1 MGARLR
7 VFLTQQQDKIL
18 LQLRTADVPQK
29 VKDRAEVIRLNAH
42 GWYVEKIAAHFN
54 WTSQTVREVLHK
66 WSNLGMEG
74 LWELLGRGAQKTWKD
89 EDIEFL
95 KECLKNESRT
105 YNSLQ
110 LVQKL
115 EKERSVKLSADRLRR
130 ILKKRVI
137 WKRARKSHKGK
148 QDPLVQETKQSNL
161 DMLQLEAAAGGIDL
175 KYLDESGFCAWSEPG
190 YTYYQIGE
198 QKRLEQTKRRGR
210 RLSII
215 GLLQQGINFIYGL
228 VIGGVDRKAY
238 IKMMEREA
246 LLSC

>member
-7 VFLTQQQDKIL
+7 VFLTQQQDKTL
-18 LQLRTADVPQK
+18 LKLRTAAVPQK

-66 WSNLGMEG
+66 WSRLGMEG
-74 LWELLGRGAQKTWKD
+74 LWESPGRGAKPKWK
-89 EDIEFL
+89 ESDIQFL

-130 ILKKRVI
+130 ILKK
-137 WKRARKSHKGK
+137 KG
-148 QDPLVQETKQSNL
+148 LFGN
-161 DMLQLEAAAGGIDL
+161 
-175 KYLDESGFCAWSEPG
+175 
-190 YTYYQIGE
+190 
-198 QKRLEQTKRRGR
+198 
-210 RLSII
+210 
-215 GLLQQGINFIYGL
+215 
-228 VIGGVDRKAY
+228 
-238 IKMMEREA
+238 EREKVIKENKI
-246 LLSC
+246 L

>member
-7 VFLTQQQDKIL
+7 VFLTQQQDKTL
-18 LQLRTADVPQK
+18 LKLRTAVPQK

-42 GWYVEKIAAHFN
+42 GWYVEKIAAHFS
-54 WTSQTVREVLHK
+54 WTPQTVREVLHK

-74 LWELLGRGAQKTWKD
+74 LWESPGRGAKAKWKE

-130 ILKKRVI
+130 ILKKKI
-137 WKRARKSHKGK
+137 CLETSEKKS
-148 QDPLVQETKQSNL
+148 
-161 DMLQLEAAAGGIDL
+161 
-175 KYLDESGFCAWSEPG
+175 
-190 YTYYQIGE
+190 
-198 QKRLEQTKRRGR
+198 
-210 RLSII
+210 
-215 GLLQQGINFIYGL
+215 
-228 VIGGVDRKAY
+228 
-238 IKMMEREA
+238 
-246 LLSC
+246 

>member
-7 VFLTQQQDKIL
+7 VFLTQQQDKTL
-18 LQLRTADVPQK
+18 LKLRTADVPQK

-74 LWELLGRGAQKTWKD
+74 LWELPGRGALPTWKD

-130 ILKKRVI
+130 ILKK
-137 WKRARKSHKGK
+137 KGYLETSQKKSQRKTRPSS
-148 QDPLVQETKQSNL
+148 TRN
-161 DMLQLEAAAGGIDL
+161 EAI
-175 KYLDESGFCAWSEPG
+175 
-190 YTYYQIGE
+190 
-198 QKRLEQTKRRGR
+198 
-210 RLSII
+210 
-215 GLLQQGINFIYGL
+215 
-228 VIGGVDRKAY
+228 
-238 IKMMEREA
+238 
-246 LLSC
+246 